1 MAGMTMETTM
11 QSPLLA
17 PVQKW
22 FGESFNNLHPLLQ
35 QIHIHGGTL
44 QGEIDIK
51 LCKGLAGFLEFTPVP
66 VFASPAD
73 SLPP

>member
-51 LCKGLAGFLEFTPVP
+51 QCKGRAGFLEFTPVP